1 MPFAGLFST
10 DVNTLGDTN
19 VSASE
24 MFNMYANYLAVKESE
39 RNLKLSGMIRLPK
52 WGTWACLHGDEELH
66 GSQLIHTTQHLGI
79 TRK

>member
-52 WGTWACLHGDEELH
+52 
-66 GSQLIHTTQHLGI
+66 
-79 TRK
+79 